1 MKYLIKFFILTFL
14 AFLMLPLPALSE
26 TATYYAHRFSGR
38 KMANGRAYHPR
49 KMIAAHRRYPLG
61 TRLRVV
67 NKRNGKSVSV
77 IVSDR
82 CACSL
87 DLSPA
92 AFKRISSLRIGRVP
106 VKVLI
111 SG

>member
-1 MKYLIKFFILTFL
+1 MKYFMI
-14 AFLMLPLPALSE
+14 AFMTMLMLPLPALSE
-26 TATYYAHRFSGR
+26 TATYYHHRFSGR
-38 KMANGRAYHPR
+38 KMANGRTYLPR
-49 KMIAAHRRYPLG
+49 KMVAAHRRYPLG
-61 TRLRVV
+61 TRLKVV

-82 CACSL
+82 CSCSL

-92 AFKRISSLRIGRVP
+92 AFSRISSLRSGRVP
-106 VKVLI
+106 VRVSV